1 MNTTGRIRLKKTN
14 QRINSELF
22 GIILFVLST
31 AFALYLSFN
40 LNQVPGIAQESKGIS
55 FLFVIYYIVFIVIFT
70 AAALYIIKRHAQV
83 MKAIFISFS
92 SSAVMSGFAISESM
106 EVIDF
111 MKPIPSGVG
120 RSGFPVAKFLSASF
134 CIMSCLVLF
143 VPRFSDSMSFKSDA
157 TSYLFGG
164 SVYFSS
170 ISHFLPFTVSP
181 TKAYMNL

>member
-40 LNQVPGIAQESKGIS
+40 LDQVPGIAQESKGIS

-70 AAALYIIKRHAQV
+70 AAALY
-83 MKAIFISFS
+83 
-92 SSAVMSGFAISESM
+92 
-106 EVIDF
+106 
-111 MKPIPSGVG
+111 
-120 RSGFPVAKFLSASF
+120 
-134 CIMSCLVLF
+134 
-143 VPRFSDSMSFKSDA
+143 MSFKSDA

-170 ISHFLPFTVSP
+170 MSHFLPFTVSP
-181 TKAYMNL
+181 TISSGSFDSRNFLYLYMSNHPPK